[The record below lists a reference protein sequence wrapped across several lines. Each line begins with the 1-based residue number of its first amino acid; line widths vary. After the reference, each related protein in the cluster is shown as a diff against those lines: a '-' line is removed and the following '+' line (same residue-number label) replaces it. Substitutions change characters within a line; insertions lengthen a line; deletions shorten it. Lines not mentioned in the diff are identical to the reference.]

1 MEFIYI
7 YIFLVI
13 TFVSGWSF
21 CSWIDGYENA
31 SVRMSFGEFRQL
43 YELAPNKWSKHSDYT
58 YHRSY
63 WVHTYQKGNGYIGA
77 HISTRIAMKTIFD
90 FWRLLIWQRV
100 IDRKNKKKERLENE
114 RVSLKNLTIMIEKDA
129 ESIRI
134 KLEKAEQEAEK
145 LRQEIIDRLVGNE

>member
-7 YIFLVI
+7 SIFLVI

-43 YELAPNKWSKHSDYT
+43 YELAPSKWNKHSDYT
-58 YHRSY
+58 YHRSE

-114 RVSLKNLTIMIEKDA
+114 RVSLKNLTNYDRKRCRKY
-129 ESIRI
+129 SYKIR
-134 KLEKAEQEAEK
+134 KRRTGSRKT
-145 LRQEIIDRLVGNE
+145 